1 MTLPPLLLLLAS
13 VWPEV
18 EVEVG
23 ELPPDTRLWDLVLLR
38 SARVPGGEW
47 KLLVELLLTR
57 AGFIVTD
64 TWMLIG
70 SCEAEPCLF
79 SREEAGLSST
89 DCLRS

>member
-1 MTLPPLLLLLAS
+1 M
-13 VWPEV
+13 
-18 EVEVG
+18 G
-23 ELPPDTRLWDLVLLR
+23 EAPPDTRLWDLVLLR

-57 AGFIVTD
+57 AGLMVTD

-70 SCEAEPCLF
+70 SCEAEFCLF
-79 SREEAGLSST
+79 SREEPGLSST